1 MKTRSWLLIIG
12 AIFLLGLLGWMFTS
26 GSSGDS
32 SDLLTLPS
40 KGEFVVQVTTTGELR
55 AKNSIEIQGLPS
67 SAMQLGFYR
76 VAISD
81 LVAEGT
87 VVEEGDYVGRL
98 DKGDLQSKIQEV
110 SLSLEQARSQ
120 YTQAK
125 LDSALELSEKR
136 NNIVNLKYSMEE
148 RLAEMEQSRYEA
160 PATQRMVKLE
170 YEKAQRAHVQAVENY
185 EKQIALSVA
194 KVIEKQSELNK
205 VQNELNDLKRLED
218 QFTITAPANG
228 MIIYKREWG
237 GQKRQ
242 VGSMVEP
249 WDPAVA
255 TLPDLSTMESV
266 TYVNE
271 IDIQK
276 LGKGQKVRIGLDAMP
291 DKLLSGEVT
300 GVANIGEQRPNSD
313 SKVFEVVIQVNEQDT
328 TLRPAMTTS
337 NEILVERVENTLY
350 LPLECLH
357 VQDSINFVF
366 KKKGASLVKQVV
378 EPGLINENEV
388 QILHGIAEDDRI
400 FLSLPEDTTG
410 LSWMMPEGISDQQA
424 SKR

>member
-1 MKTRSWLLIIG
+1 MNVQKGILALIAVVI
-12 AIFLLGLLGWMFTS
+12 LGGFIWRLAS
-26 GSSGDS
+26 AGDTGD
-32 SDLLTLPS
+32 SDLLTSP
-40 KGEFVVQVTTTGELR
+40 KQGEFQVLVTTSGELR
-55 AKNSIEIQGLPS
+55 AKNSIEIAGLPS

-81 LVAEGT
+81 IIAEGT
-87 VVEEGDYVGRL
+87 VVKEGDYVARL

-110 SLSLEQARSQ
+110 SLTLEQARSQ
-120 YTQAK
+120 FTQAK

-136 NNIVNLKYSMEE
+136 NNIVNLKFSMQEK
-148 RLAEMEQSRYEA
+148 LAEMEQSRYEA

-170 YEKAQRAHVQAVENY
+170 YEKADRAYSQAVENY

-205 VQNELNDLKRLED
+205 VVNELNELKKLEE
-218 QFTITAPANG
+218 QFTIKAPADG
-228 MIIYKREWG
+228 MIIYKREWS

-242 VGSMVEP
+242 VGSMVEA
-249 WDPAVA
+249 WDPTVA
-255 TLPDLSTMESV
+255 TLPDLTQMESV

-276 LGKGQKVRIGLDAMP
+276 LSKGQKVAIGLDAMP
-291 DKLLSGEVT
+291 DKLLTGEVSL
-300 GVANIGEQRPNSD
+300 VANIGEQRPNSD
-313 SKVFEVVIQVNEQDT
+313 SKVFEVVIRVNEQDT

-337 NEILVERVENTLY
+337 NEVLVSKIDKTTY

-357 VQDSINFVF
+357 VQDSLNFVF
-366 KKKGASLVKQVV
+366 KKQGGRIIRQEVQ
-378 EPGLINENEV
+378 PGLINENDVE
-388 QILHGIAEDDRI
+388 ILAGILPEDKV

-410 LSWMMPEGISDQQA
+410 LAWRKIESISNPQA
-424 SKR
+424 AK